1 MVDIWYDKNLNREV
15 QTGIVLMVTL
25 PFHHFPQSYAH
36 VQRGLCITHPIYAG
50 LTAGSIV
57 LCSAIYIMS
66 IQNQPPLIVCLH
78 SYTKDPD
85 TLQQLW
91 LCAEWVSTVPVGMRF
106 YIHERKVSWA
116 YTIDPRLEP
125 CPKYDHYA

>member
-1 MVDIWYDKNLNREV
+1 MVDIWYDKNLVTEV

-25 PFHHFPQSYAH
+25 HSSQISQSYAH

-66 IQNQPPLIVCLH
+66 ILNQPPLIRCFH
-78 SYTKDPD
+78 SYADSD
-85 TLQQLW
+85 VWQQLW
-91 LCAEWVSTVPVGMRF
+91 LCSEWISTMPLGIRF
-106 YIHERKVSWA
+106 YIHESKVSWA
-116 YTIDPRLEP
+116 LLIDPRLEP
-125 CPKYDHYA
+125 IASMDYYA